1 MIYTSAGKIAIKTGV
16 LLAGLL
22 LLASCGKVGKLDRP
36 EGDWDYPAQYPYPPS
51 VTPATPST
59 PAQSTEEENLLPQGL
74 NIRKNSRT
82 KTTTYGN

>member
-1 MIYTSAGKIAIKTGV
+1 MTYSSTGKTVFRAGIF
-16 LLAGLL
+16 LAGLL

-51 VTPATPST
+51 VTPATSSA
-59 PAQSTEEENLLPQGL
+59 PAQTVEEENLLPQGL